1 MRARSSALL
10 ALFVLGPI
18 AASCSSSSAAPPDAA
33 ASDDAGGSDAPTDT
47 PGADATVTAFS
58 KTPLFFKDGSAAGN
72 RRTVDAPASF
82 PASGEYAKIVLH
94 LTLSCPQGGCD
105 VYDRFGTL
113 GVVTQKGADGG
124 PSTVVEIARFV
135 TPYGVGGSWD
145 YDLTD
150 LRPLLT
156 GDLTLEAFIDTWVP
170 QGQSGIGQGWLL
182 TATFQMTGGVPAKV
196 PVAVVPIWTTKQVWY
211 GDPAKPIAGSIPPA
225 TVTLPAGA
233 SSYAVRAFVTGH
245 GQGNVDDCAEF
256 CSRQHT
262 LTVGSTPVSTTVWR
276 TDCAT
281 TAVKNQGGAYPFAS
295 RAGWCP
301 GASVRP
307 WIVDVTQDVGAGP
320 TASFAYDVQAYDNTC
335 RPDAVPDGGTCVGC
349 TLGASCAYD
358 GGLHTE
364 PFFYVS
370 SVLIAYR

>member
-1 MRARSSALL
+1 MRARFLLFPLL
-10 ALFVLGPI
+10 AAL
-18 AASCSSSSAAPPDAA
+18 AAPTGCSSGHANGATGG
-33 ASDDAGGSDAPTDT
+33 DDAGSP
-47 PGADATVTAFS
+47 DATSPAPGPDATLTPFD
-58 KTPLFFKDGSAAGN
+58 KTPLFFKDWSSSGN
-72 RRTVDAPASF
+72 QRTVDAPASF
-82 PASGEYAKIVLH
+82 PASGAYSKIVLH

-113 GVVTQKGADGG
+113 GVVTQKAVDGG
-124 PSTVVEIARFV
+124 PNTVVEIARFV

-170 QGQSGIGQGWLL
+170 QGQTGIGAGWLL
-182 TATFQMTGGVPAKV
+182 TASFELTGGVPAKV
-196 PVAVVPIWTTKQVWY
+196 PLAVVPVWTMKQVWY
-211 GDPAKPIAGSIPPA
+211 GDPAKPIDQSIAPA
-225 TVTLPAGA
+225 TVALPAGA
-233 SSYAVRAFVTGH
+233 SSYAVRTFVTGH
-245 GQGNVDDCAEF
+245 GQGNVDNCAEF

-262 LTVGSTPVSTTVWR
+262 LTAGSMPHTTTVWR
-276 TDCAT
+276 TNCAT
-281 TAVKNQGGAYPFAS
+281 TAVKNQGGASPFAS

-301 GASVRP
+301 GADVKP
-307 WIVDVTQDVGAGP
+307 WVLDVTPDLGADP
-320 TASFAYDVQAYDNTC
+320 TASFTYDVASYDNTC
-335 RPDAVPDGGTCVGC
+335 RPDAVPDGGSCVGC

-370 SVLIAYR
+370 SVLVAYR